1 MDHQIG
7 KNGRIKLFGAFV
19 KNGIATYMTWL
30 HNCVLQ
36 TGCDDSYRAPLFN
49 PSTKCFRRDRLH
61 SEPSIFSFIWFA
73 FLMFFYLQRNYRI
86 RIIFIGPWVVKFMT
100 ACSAIK
106 LLSFYKIGSSKRDN
120 LFDFLRNLLILTLGS
135 SIFSKPYH
143 KYSVMMT
150 ENWPPEKYMDLPW
163 WTSLWVILG
172 VFLASEE

>member
-1 MDHQIG
+1 MVLQ
-7 KNGRIKLFGAFV
+7 L
-19 KNGIATYMTWL
+19 TWL
-30 HNCVLQ
+30 DCTIVFCKLVAMTHIVRPYLTLQ
-36 TGCDDSYRAPLFN
+36 QSVFVVIVCIQNLPFFLLF
-49 PSTKCFRRDRLH
+49 DLL
-61 SEPSIFSFIWFA
+61 

-106 LLSFYKIGSSKRDN
+106 LLSFYKIGNSKRDN

-135 SIFSKPYH
+135 SIFSQRYH
-143 KYSVMMT
+143 KYSVIMT
-150 ENWPPEKYMDLPW
+150 ENWPTMKYMDLPW

>member
-1 MDHQIG
+1 
-7 KNGRIKLFGAFV
+7 
-19 KNGIATYMTWL
+19 
-30 HNCVLQ
+30 
-36 TGCDDSYRAPLFN
+36 
-49 PSTKCFRRDRLH
+49 
-61 SEPSIFSFIWFA
+61 
-73 FLMFFYLQRNYRI
+73 MFFYLQRNYRI

-150 ENWPPEKYMDLPW
+150 EN
-163 WTSLWVILG
+163 
-172 VFLASEE
+172 